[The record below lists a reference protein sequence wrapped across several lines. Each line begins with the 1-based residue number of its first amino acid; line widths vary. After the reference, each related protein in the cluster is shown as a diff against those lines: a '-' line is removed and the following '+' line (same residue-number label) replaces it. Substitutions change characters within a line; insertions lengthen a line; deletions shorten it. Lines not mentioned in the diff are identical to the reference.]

1 MAGGECCDDA
11 GRTVLRKVRLDAEFS
26 YSVLTGPMHTV
37 SWTQSKWPT
46 HKTRQIHTVSWHGYG
61 QYHGCTQ
68 RPEHIQHCLTSPSAF
83 E

>member
-26 YSVLTGPMHTV
+26 YSILLVRY
-37 SWTQSKWPT
+37 TQYHERNPHGQRTKSE
-46 HKTRQIHTVSWHGYG
+46 RYAQYRHGYM
-61 QYHGCTQ
+61 QYHGCT
-68 RPEHIQHCLTSPSAF
+68 RRLEHIQHCLTWPSAS